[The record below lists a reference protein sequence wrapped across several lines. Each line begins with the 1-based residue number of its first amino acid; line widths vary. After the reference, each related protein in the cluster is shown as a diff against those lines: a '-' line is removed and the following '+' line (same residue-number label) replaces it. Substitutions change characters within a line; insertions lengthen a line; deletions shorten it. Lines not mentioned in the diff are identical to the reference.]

1 MPLLYHIVPS
11 NNSTINIIVLC
22 ILPSVLLCLIIIQKL
37 GSNRVLILAV
47 EGIVFLSPLIIIK
60 LVIEII
66 YAINT
71 NNLAY
76 LLPKSPVLIHLYFE
90 STLML
95 ILLSTYILTDE
106 FINILCLGILL
117 VVVTTYGLMNEFYR
131 W

>member
-1 MPLLYHIVPS
+1 MAVMFLGVMQHLHRLLD
-11 NNSTINIIVLC
+11 
-22 ILPSVLLCLIIIQKL
+22 ILLIILIEYHANQYVTISFL
-37 GSNRVLILAV
+37 GVRLIA
-47 EGIVFLSPLIIIK
+47 
-60 LVIEII
+60 
-66 YAINT
+66 
-71 NNLAY
+71 LAY